1 MDNFIT
7 KYLKLKYN
15 VFMNEKINTLD
26 NLEID
31 KALKE
36 FEMKSNTEP
45 EPQAPAAIPSPE
57 ASSIKFETDS
67 YKAVKF
73 YNETDTPKMVRL
85 VMKYSGGLI
94 KEQKQAEYVLFGL
107 AIVIFGISLYLFFGG
122 GSKSPTFNENIP
134 AEVLP
139 L

>member
-1 MDNFIT
+1 VDNFIT

-94 KEQKQAEYVLFGL
+94 KEQKQAEYAGDSNIWHFTLLVFWRR
-107 AIVIFGISLYLFFGG
+107 FK
-122 GSKSPTFNENIP
+122 KSYIQ
-134 AEVLP
+134 
-139 L
+139 